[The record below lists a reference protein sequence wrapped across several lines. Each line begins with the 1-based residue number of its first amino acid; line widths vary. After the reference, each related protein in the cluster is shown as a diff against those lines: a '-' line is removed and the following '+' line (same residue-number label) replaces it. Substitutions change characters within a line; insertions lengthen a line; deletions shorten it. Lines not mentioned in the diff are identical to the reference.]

1 MRTNAIR
8 LFILLSAALT
18 ATGCTGTII
27 REATGAVMGGKG
39 TFMPIQ
45 PLAADKTTK
54 NLGDYTNFELGTIT
68 DGIGG
73 KMPADLTSHLHSAF
87 SREVSSARLPSD
99 SSGKTLVIRGTVVHY
114 ESASTVGYVLG
125 PLEEVICRTELVDK
139 TSGQVLG
146 VANCVGRTKAATSS
160 GVKEKASGLAKAF
173 VKWIEYRFPDDKKM
187 K

>member
-8 LFILLSAALT
+8 LIILLGAALT

-54 NLGDYTNFELGTIT
+54 TLGDYTNFELGAIT

-73 KMPADLTSHLHSAF
+73 KMPDELIPQLQAAF
-87 SREVSSARLPSD
+87 SKEVSDARLPND
-99 SSGKTLVIRGTVVHY
+99 SVGKTLVIRGTVVHY

-139 TSGQVLG
+139 ASGQVLG

-160 GVKEKASGLAKAF
+160 GVKEKAAGLAKAF
-173 VKWIEYRFPDDKKM
+173 VKWIEHRFPDDKKM